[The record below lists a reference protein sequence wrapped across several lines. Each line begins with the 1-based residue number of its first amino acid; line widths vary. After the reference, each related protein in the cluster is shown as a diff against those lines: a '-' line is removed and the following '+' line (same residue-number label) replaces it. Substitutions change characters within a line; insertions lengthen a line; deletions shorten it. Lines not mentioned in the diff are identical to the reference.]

1 MKKLT
6 STLIIFLILVLSILT
21 LSSCFSGG
29 KQTEN
34 ATNQDSTAKA
44 DHWFYGILNG
54 RDGLDLEY
62 INIIPVSGDED
73 VLKHD
78 LIKIS
83 YKLSNG
89 TEIPWLPIRSRVRV
103 EYNGNIESK
112 EKPLLKAES
121 ITPAAFPKS
130 FNGVEF
136 NIGLISDYFTFKDN
150 AFDNA
155 LNIGKPQE
163 SGRQN
168 LPVFVVNSYEEFRSD
183 FLGKITNCVYNNDGP
198 IPVDSVYGYMNNY
211 NKEFFKSR
219 SLILVFIKW
228 STGSAD
234 FEITNIIKSN
244 NAIDISV
251 NNLYSGI
258 TCDLGEWIFVIEV
271 DKSFLTGV
279 TDYNASVNTS
289 K

>member
-1 MKKLT
+1 MKKPT

-21 LSSCFSGG
+21 LSSCFSEG

-34 ATNQDSTAKA
+34 ANNQAPTAKA
-44 DHWFYGILNG
+44 DHWFYGILDG
-54 RDGLDLEY
+54 RDSLDLEY
-62 INIIPVSGDED
+62 INIIPAIGDED
-73 VLKHD
+73 VLKYD

-83 YKLSNG
+83 NKLSNG

-121 ITPAAFPKS
+121 ITLATFPQS

-136 NIGLISDYFTFKDN
+136 NIGLISEYLTFKEN

-163 SGRQN
+163 SGMEN
-168 LPVFVVNSYEEFRSD
+168 LPVFVVNSYEEYKSD
-183 FLGKITNCVYNNDGP
+183 FFGKITNCAYNNDGP

-211 NKEFFKSR
+211 NNEFFKSK
-219 SLILVFIKW
+219 SLILVFIEW

-251 NNLYSGI
+251 KNLYSGI
-258 TCDLGEWIFVIEV
+258 TCDLGEWVFIIEV